1 MRQVSEEKMSRGCQ
15 ELRAWQRW
23 AEALEI
29 FEKFLPCLTGRVRC
43 TLENEER
50 QGRTLRVRSG
60 MSVDRLEDG
69 VLLMT
74 VQREFVK
81 KGVRLLLGHT
91 EFE

>member
-15 ELRAWQRW
+15 EPRAWQRW
-23 AEALEI
+23 AEASEI
-29 FEKFLPCLTGRVRC
+29 FEKFLSCLTDRVRC

-50 QGRTLRVRSG
+50 LGRTLRVRSG
-60 MSVDRLEDG
+60 ISVDRLEDG

-74 VQREFVK
+74 VQREYVK
-81 KGVRLLLGHT
+81 KGEGLWLGHT